1 MFKSINSAVNGKA
14 GRTATETATTEVVN
28 YLIDMIDPETNTTL
42 DEDIE
47 QNPDKYE
54 DAESGLEEFIRTGIQ
69 SAIEVFSGMAMADED
84 KALEETWNYV
94 IDHFVVAYVEGKYL
108 EVMDEMYEDVAEAF

>member
-1 MFKSINSAVNGKA
+1 
-14 GRTATETATTEVVN
+14 
-28 YLIDMIDPETNTTL
+28 
-42 DEDIE
+42 
-47 QNPDKYE
+47 
-54 DAESGLEEFIRTGIQ
+54 
-69 SAIEVFSGMAMADED
+69 MAMADED